1 MGAAVEVA
9 VRSVC
14 GERVAEVEVEEEEE
28 EMAVVVVD
36 SGIWCGG
43 QWTSWRWCRWPGG

>member
-14 GERVAEVEVEEEEE
+14 GERVAEVEVEVEEE
-28 EMAVVVVD
+28 EMVVVVVF
-36 SGIWCGG
+36 GGG

>member
-9 VRSVC
+9 VRSMC
-14 GERVAEVEVEEEEE
+14 GERVAEVEVEVEVEEE
-28 EMAVVVVD
+28 EMVVVLVVF
-36 SGIWCGG
+36 GGG